1 MSGWIMGIIF
11 TASLLFIFSLYT
23 LFFADRAL
31 VRKRLFQEKKENQIT
46 EREEQEEEQLDNE
59 REYRSFV
66 TRLRDSRYYQSVRI
80 RIQQS
85 HVKIRPEEYLLASFV
100 SGLVVFAFLFVLNSS
115 IVLSFIASLIGL
127 FIPRYYLRMQ
137 SRKRQKELNKQLPQ
151 ALNLLANGLRAG
163 FSFTQALSV
172 ASRDLGNPISEE
184 FSKIL
189 RDNRLGKSL
198 EAALE
203 NFAERN
209 PNPDIEMLT
218 TAVFIQRQVGGN
230 LADILD
236 SLAKTIR
243 ERMQLQAEI
252 KTMTAQGRISAWVV
266 GLLPFAMGF
275 ILYVLNPEYMGVLFT
290 TTIGLFLVS
299 GALVILIVGILIL
312 VRMVDMKV

>member
-1 MSGWIMGIIF
+1 MTGWMISIIF
-11 TASLLFIFSLYT
+11 IASLLFIFSVYT
-23 LFFADRAL
+23 LFFAERMV
-31 VRKRLFQEKKENQIT
+31 VRRRLFQEEKGNRSAEQKV
-46 EREEQEEEQLDNE
+46 EEIEQLESE
-59 REYRSFV
+59 REYRSFM
-66 TRLRDSRYYQSVRI
+66 TRIQDSRFYRSLLV

-85 HVKIRPEEYLLASFV
+85 HVKIRPEEYVLVSFV
-100 SGLVVFAFLFVLNSS
+100 SALVVFAFVFLLNFSPL
-115 IVLSFIASLIGL
+115 LSFVISLLGL
-127 FIPRYYLRMQ
+127 FIPRYYLRAQ
-137 SRKRQKELNKQLPQ
+137 ARKRQKELNKQLPQ

-163 FSFTQALSV
+163 FSFTQALNV
-172 ASRDLGNPISEE
+172 ASRDLGDPISEE

-209 PNPDIEMLT
+209 PHPDIEMLT

-266 GLLPFAMGF
+266 GLLPFAMGAV
-275 ILYVLNPEYMGVLFT
+275 LYLMNPEYMSVLFT
-290 TTIGLFLVS
+290 TTIGLLLVS
-299 GALVILIVGILIL
+299 GALVILITGIFIL